1 MIIAKH
7 GIPWILGALIV
18 TLCSYLFNPYS
29 GIYFWILFCP
39 LTIPLGIITVF
50 FIHFFRDPE
59 RSPAEGYQSGISVLA
74 PADGALCAAEEVEGQ
89 LNLYVEMHANNV
101 HVTRA
106 PIAGTVKNVTRAIGK
121 HYPVYVIKK
130 TVGSQSRAILKNAR
144 VIIDL
149 EDNEGNP
156 FMCQLICGVMAR
168 RCIPYV
174 KVGDKLQAGQRLGI
188 IEFGSMTRII
198 LPGTNY
204 RMITHIGDNV
214 FAGRTI
220 LCEKVEEHLIN

>member
-144 VIIDL
+144 VIIEL

-156 FMCQLICGVMAR
+156 FMCQLTLWCDGSTLHSVCESGR
-168 RCIPYV
+168 
-174 KVGDKLQAGQRLGI
+174 QATSR
-188 IEFGSMTRII
+188 STAW
-198 LPGTNY
+198 NY
-204 RMITHIGDNV
+204 RIREV
-214 FAGRTI
+214 
-220 LCEKVEEHLIN
+220 